1 MEHLTKS
8 EDEID
13 IKEIFSVLL
22 RYRRSILFI
31 TLLVTAVSVYVAY
44 MKPSIYEAQAL
55 LKIKQP
61 DNGYSGDFLMESF
74 DGSNSDVEDEL
85 VVFRSRP
92 IAKEA
97 LNTLNLGTR
106 YFLHKRFKTYELYK
120 NTPFTVSYSFLTPAV
135 YGHTFTLIPVDDK
148 HFHLKL
154 SEKHSFWH
162 TLKTLFSGSST
173 SKKTAVSYD
182 KVHQYGEKIETPW
195 FSLTVNR
202 LYPMGNDEYAFSIVP
217 NAWMTQFVQG
227 GIGATTLS
235 KYGRII
241 ALTFHDTVPQRAAE
255 IVNAVAQAYIAK
267 NLELKSEGAKKK
279 LRFID
284 MQLDVIEKA
293 LKGSAQKLQHY
304 KADNSAVNLSGKV
317 QLVAQKLSE
326 LESRLYQLNMQL
338 DMAESMM
345 NHLQKSGTDALAA
358 MDYSPLASPTLNRLM
373 ERIGQVR
380 AEYASMLVNYTP
392 QHPGV
397 IKKEREL
404 GYLKKSL
411 KEALSA
417 HIEAL
422 RQQKER
428 LLQEID
434 IQKRQLEEVP
444 EHEQQLEQLTRGFS
458 VNEKIYAF
466 LLEKRTE
473 TAILASSTISGT
485 RIIENA
491 DVPGAPIKP
500 KRKMIV
506 LVGFILGLILGI
518 IQAMLRHF
526 FDNRI
531 NTQEEI
537 EQLSDVSIYG
547 VLPLANGRKNA
558 MAYYKEA
565 IRSLWINLAFVKST
579 RHAKVIALTSTIS
592 GEGKTFTAF
601 HLGQTIARSSHH
613 KVIVLDMDLRKPTLH
628 EKFGMKNDAV
638 GISTVLSGRYT
649 VKEAVKTTGYENL
662 DVIFSGLKAPNP
674 TRLIMSDA
682 FDAMIE
688 ALSETYA
695 YILID
700 TPPVG
705 IVSDARKI
713 MYSSDLTLF
722 ILKAGFSKKAF
733 LREINRYSEDE
744 NINVGIV
751 LNGVGQTKS
760 YYQNGYYQEKY
771 MHDYTLQHER
781 E

>member
-1 MEHLTKS
+1 MEHFTKS

-22 RYRRSILFI
+22 RYRRSILFV
-31 TLLVTAVSVYVAY
+31 TLLVTAISAYVAY

-55 LKIKQP
+55 LKIKQQ

-97 LNTLNLGTR
+97 LSTLNLGTR

-120 NTPFTVSYSFLTPAV
+120 NTPFTVSYSFLAPAV

-148 HFHLKL
+148 HFRLKL
-154 SEKHSFWH
+154 AEKHSFWH

-195 FSLTVNR
+195 FSLTINR

-235 KYGRII
+235 KYGRIV

-317 QLVAQKLSE
+317 QLVAQKLSD

-358 MDYSPLASPTLNRLM
+358 MDYSPLESPTLNRLM
-373 ERIGQVR
+373 EQIGQVR

-392 QHPGV
+392 RHPGV

-422 RQQKER
+422 KQQKER

-434 IQKRQLEEVP
+434 TQKRQLEEVP

-491 DVPGAPIKP
+491 DVPGAPVKP

-506 LVGFILGLILGI
+506 LVGFILGLILGTL
-518 IQAMLRHF
+518 QAMLRHF

-601 HLGQTIARSSHH
+601 HLGQTIAKSSHH

-649 VKEAVKTTGYENL
+649 VKEAVKTTDYENL

-688 ALSETYA
+688 TLSETYA

-713 MYSSDLTLF
+713 MYSADLTLF
-722 ILKAGFSKKAF
+722 ILKAGVSKKVF

-751 LNGVGQTKS
+751 LNGVSQTRS

>member
-31 TLLVTAVSVYVAY
+31 TLLVTAVSGYIAY

-61 DNGYSGDFLMESF
+61 GNGYSGDFLMESF
-74 DGSNSDVEDEL
+74 EGSNSDVEDEL

-97 LNTLNLGTR
+97 LSTLNLGTR
-106 YFLHKRFKTYELYK
+106 YFLHKHFKTYELYK
-120 NTPFTVSYSFLTPAV
+120 NTPFTVSYSYLSPAM
-135 YGHTFTLIPVDDK
+135 YGHAFTLIPVGDK
-148 HFHLKL
+148 HFRLKL
-154 SEKHSFWH
+154 AEKHSFGH
-162 TLKTLFSGSST
+162 TLKMLLSGST
-173 SKKTAVSYD
+173 ASKKTAVSYD
-182 KVHQYGEKIETPW
+182 KVHQYGEKVETPW

-227 GIGATTLS
+227 GIGATTLN

-241 ALTFHDTVPQRAAE
+241 ALTFHDTVPQRASE

-338 DMAESMM
+338 DMAESIM
-345 NHLQKSGTDALAA
+345 NHLRKSGTDALTT
-358 MDYSPLASPTLNRLM
+358 MDYSPLESPTLNRLM
-373 ERIGQVR
+373 EQIGQVR

-422 RQQKER
+422 KQQKER

-434 IQKRQLEEVP
+434 TQKAQLEEVP

-466 LLEKRTE
+466 LLERRTE

-491 DVPGAPIKP
+491 NVPGVPIKP
-500 KRKMIV
+500 KRKMFV
-506 LVGFILGLILGI
+506 LVGLILGLILGI
-518 IQAMLRHF
+518 TQAMLRHF

-547 VLPLANGRKNA
+547 VLPLASGRKNA
-558 MAYYKEA
+558 IAYYEES
-565 IRSLWINLAFVKST
+565 IRTLWINLAFVKST

-601 HLGQTIARSSHH
+601 HLSQTIAKSSHH

-628 EKFGMKNDAV
+628 EKFGMKNDTV

-688 ALSETYA
+688 TLSESYD

-722 ILKAGFSKKAF
+722 LFKAGFSKKVF

-751 LNGVGQTKS
+751 LNGVDQTKS
-760 YYQNGYYQEKY
+760 YYKNGYYQEKY
-771 MHDYTLQHER
+771 MHDYTLQNER
-781 E
+781 K

>member
-358 MDYSPLASPTLNRLM
+358 MDYSPLESPTLNRLM

-392 QHPGV
+392 RHPGV

-506 LVGFILGLILGI
+506 LIGFILGLILGI
-518 IQAMLRHF
+518 IQVMLRHF

-601 HLGQTIARSSHH
+601 HLGQTIAKSSHY

>member
-1 MEHLTKS
+1 MEHFTKS

-22 RYRRSILFI
+22 RYRRSILFV
-31 TLLVTAVSVYVAY
+31 TLLVTAISAYVAY

-55 LKIKQP
+55 LKIKQQ

-97 LNTLNLGTR
+97 LSTLNLGTR
-106 YFLHKRFKTYELYK
+106 YFRHKRFKTYELYK
-120 NTPFTVSYSFLTPAV
+120 NTPFTVSYSFLAPAV
-135 YGHTFTLIPVDDK
+135 YGYTFTLIPVDDK
-148 HFHLKL
+148 HFRLKL
-154 SEKHSFWH
+154 AEKHSFWH

-195 FSLTVNR
+195 FSLTINR

-235 KYGRII
+235 KYGRIV

-317 QLVAQKLSE
+317 QLVAQKLSD

-358 MDYSPLASPTLNRLM
+358 MDYSPLESPTLNRLM
-373 ERIGQVR
+373 EQIGQVR

-392 QHPGV
+392 RHPGV

-422 RQQKER
+422 KQQKER

-434 IQKRQLEEVP
+434 TQKRQLEEVP

-491 DVPGAPIKP
+491 DVPGAPVKP

-506 LVGFILGLILGI
+506 LVGFILGLILGTL
-518 IQAMLRHF
+518 QAMLRHF

-601 HLGQTIARSSHH
+601 HLGQTIAKSSHH

-638 GISTVLSGRYT
+638 GISTVLSGRYI
-649 VKEAVKTTGYENL
+649 VKEAVKTTDYENL

-688 ALSETYA
+688 TLSETYA

-713 MYSSDLTLF
+713 MYSADLTLF

-751 LNGVGQTKS
+751 LNGVSQTRS